1 MFFCRN
7 NKTPLFSTQGSPS
20 EEPLANAGGL
30 QLTVS
35 ELNPEEH
42 ICGYVNVSRESRSR
56 LLAWGKTYFDTRWA
70 SLSTDAL
77 IMTDLKLPL
86 NKSEIM
92 LMNTLE
98 RIVFHGKDKKN
109 VDSSLEFSNTT
120 VHLAMGTS
128 KEEYDA
134 KQQDSQDEWHRVLS
148 HVANKNSV
156 PIEEP

>member
-1 MFFCRN
+1 
-7 NKTPLFSTQGSPS
+7 
-20 EEPLANAGGL
+20 
-30 QLTVS
+30 
-35 ELNPEEH
+35 
-42 ICGYVNVSRESRSR
+42 
-56 LLAWGKTYFDTRWA
+56 
-70 SLSTDAL
+70 
-77 IMTDLKLPL
+77 
-86 NKSEIM
+86 M